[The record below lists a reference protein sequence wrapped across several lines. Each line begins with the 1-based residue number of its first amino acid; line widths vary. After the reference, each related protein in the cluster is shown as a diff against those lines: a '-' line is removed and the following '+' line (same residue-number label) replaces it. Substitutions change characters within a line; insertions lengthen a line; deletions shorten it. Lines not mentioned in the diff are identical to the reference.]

1 VNTDHQMPAMASI
14 LRGPKRR
21 VSRPPGTWNSAYAHQ
36 NEVSTMDSWVTEK
49 SNCLAMTGAT
59 TVIAVRSMLIT
70 KVTGSSKPPAMSQR
84 VRPVATRS
92 CVATMPTVGAP
103 VMTGRWGRVRR

>member
-1 VNTDHQMPAMASI
+1 
-14 LRGPKRR
+14 
-21 VSRPPGTWNSAYAHQ
+21 
-36 NEVSTMDSWVTEK
+36 
-49 SNCLAMTGAT
+49 LAMTGAT

-92 CVATMPTVGAP
+92 SAATTPAVCTR